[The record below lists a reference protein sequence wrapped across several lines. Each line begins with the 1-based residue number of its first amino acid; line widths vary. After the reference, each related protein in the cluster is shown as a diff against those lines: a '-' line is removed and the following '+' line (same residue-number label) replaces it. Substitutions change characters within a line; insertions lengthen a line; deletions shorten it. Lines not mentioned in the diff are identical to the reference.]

1 VGESPPIVLEA
12 AEVLPLLTGRLDLP
26 PDVLRMVEFF
36 GRARVC
42 LDDAGEE
49 VPVAELEA
57 VPAPPGWSIATVAC
71 DGPRHPSRSRYRAAF
86 DKLRAL
92 IGEPDGPCQACGGT
106 GWLPYG
112 ESTHGLIM
120 RAAGFRMWRGVALP
134 PPDPSLQLAAARDMV
149 DVFLSMGLPPT
160 ASAERPQ
167 GARAGNGPGAAFF
180 KEETAPAAPSEV
192 PAPVPESVAG
202 DTGDEEV

>member
-1 VGESPPIVLEA
+1 
-12 AEVLPLLTGRLDLP
+12 
-26 PDVLRMVEFF
+26 MVEFF

-57 VPAPPGWSIATVAC
+57 VPVPTGWRIAAVAC

-86 DKLRAL
+86 DKVRAL

-112 ESTHGLIM
+112 EATHGLIM

-160 ASAERPQ
+160 VPATERPP
-167 GARAGNGPGAAFF
+167 GARTGNGPGVIISAR
-180 KEETAPAAPSEV
+180 EPAPAAPSEA

-202 DTGDEEV
+202 DPGDEEV